1 MFDKEYYKGWNK
13 NDKYDTRKDVI
24 NLINEL
30 EGDFD
35 KRIKKLFG
43 PQKVKSAAVDVRRS
57 CRVMIGILKEIQE
70 KTQMTKQDYDSDYEE
85 Y

>member
-1 MFDKEYYKGWNK
+1 MFDKEYYEDWNK

>member
-1 MFDKEYYKGWNK
+1 MFDKDYYDGYNV
-13 NDKYDTRKDVI
+13 NDNYDTRKDVI

-57 CRVMIGILKEIQE
+57 CRIMIGILREIQE
-70 KTQMTKQDYDSDYEE
+70 KIKITKQDYDGDYEN